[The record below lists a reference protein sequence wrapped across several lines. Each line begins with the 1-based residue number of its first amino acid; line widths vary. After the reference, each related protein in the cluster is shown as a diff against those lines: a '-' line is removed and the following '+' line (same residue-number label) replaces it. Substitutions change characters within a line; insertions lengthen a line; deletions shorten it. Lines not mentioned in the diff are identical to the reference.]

1 MTDES
6 EIPEVPEMKFK
17 PSKLDKYLAQLE
29 QSDMFFKLIRKVG
42 RALGEAF
49 FGEAPKPEVRT
60 IEVEKV
66 VEKEVFKDRIVDRPV
81 DRIVDRIV
89 EKEKQVPVTPD
100 WAKGLEEYE
109 RLLTAVSGH
118 AELRPVLLAG
128 GSDKSLLTLLANASQ
143 WDNLLRVWDVLAS
156 KCKAGHDLNKDEQ
169 AAVQACMKLYNLTL
183 LDRQAAWQDVAAG
196 GSYDYEQHQRVG
208 NKGERIK
215 AQVMPGIINAGGIIT
230 RKVLVRTE

>member
-42 RALGEAF
+42 KALGEAF

-66 VEKEVFKDRIVDRPV
+66 
-81 DRIVDRIV
+81 V

-183 LDRQAAWQDVAAG
+183 LDRQAAWQHVAAG